1 MNDSLG
7 KKKQVHA
14 SDNEPSR
21 EILSRSNTCESFP
34 DQGGKVV
41 TLPDSEGTQAGD
53 SVDLHENN
61 ATAPLDQSSSFPEA
75 AQAFV
80 EAIRRNRAYQK
91 FLRKKLTEIEAKI
104 VQNEKHQKNVKIV
117 VDFQA
122 SCKRITKQALSQGR
136 DPRLQ
141 LISTPKCGPRDSS
154 EVKHFDHSCLW
165 MSIVLRNILLLLLL
179 FDLMDNVTFLNLC
192 LFSCRIMIKR
202 YLL

>member
-14 SDNEPSR
+14 SDNEPSS
-21 EILSRSNTCESFP
+21 EILSRSNTCKSFP
-34 DQGGKVV
+34 DQGENLV
-41 TLPDSEGTQAGD
+41 TLPDSEGTQQAGD
-53 SVDLHENN
+53 SIDLHENSLKP
-61 ATAPLDQSSSFPEA
+61 TSQLSSFPEA

-104 VQNEKHQKNVKIV
+104 EQNEKHQKNVKIV

-122 SCKRITKQALSQGR
+122 SCKRITKQALSQGK

-154 EVKHFDHSCLW
+154 EVTRILIIPPSLQFFKD
-165 MSIVLRNILLLLLL
+165 ILLTL
-179 FDLMDNVTFLNLC
+179 
-192 LFSCRIMIKR
+192 
-202 YLL
+202 